1 MTLVQEAWNHKIVRY
16 LGLARMIR
24 SVGTGAIWPFIA
36 LYFSVDLQLPL
47 YITGMIFSVY
57 FAIGIISQPVSGL
70 LADFLGR
77 KPTMVVASFLYV
89 VVSSALFL
97 ADVLHGS
104 AIIISALFVC
114 FALPSAIEYPAM
126 NAMVSDL
133 SPEIGKSRA
142 FSTFR
147 TIFNIGWIIG
157 PLFGVIFFEL
167 GFSLIFLLNVITSVV
182 SLLFILFFID
192 DSNSF
197 RRSNGREINGQH
209 FKLDRLIIIFGSGV
223 FFLSMLAGQFQTS
236 LPLFSAHSILSN
248 PSLYGYVYAA
258 NGITVVV
265 SQPVINRLMR
275 RFSDMQSMV
284 LGVLFYIIGYG
295 TVAFTRSLPQL
306 ILDMVIITTGEN
318 LTAPAENS
326 VISSYSTQDKT
337 GRYMAFK
344 SAMWGIGSMVGPSA
358 GLLFL
363 YGFGYSGFLTW
374 SSISLFGVAAIVA
387 FLLFA
392 SGMKRRVKHSFVNLT
407 VHEDF

>member
-1 MTLVQEAWNHKIVRY
+1 MTLVQEAWNHKIVRR

-24 SVGTGAIWPFIA
+24 SVGTGAMWPFIA

-57 FAIGIISQPVSGL
+57 FAIGIIAQPVSGL

-77 KPTMVVASFLYV
+77 KPTMVLASFIYV
-89 VVSSALFL
+89 AVSSALFV
-97 ADVLHGS
+97 ASFLHCS

-133 SPEIGKSRA
+133 SPETGKSHA

-157 PLFGVIFFEL
+157 PLFGVFFFDL
-167 GFSLIFLLNVITSVV
+167 GFSLIFLLNVITSIV
-182 SLLFILFFID
+182 SLLLILIFID
-192 DSNSF
+192 ESNSF
-197 RRSNGREINGQH
+197 RRQRGRKINGQR

-223 FFLSMLAGQFQTS
+223 FFLSLLAGQFQTS
-236 LPLFSAHSILSN
+236 LPIFSAHSILSN
-248 PSLYGYVYAA
+248 PALYGYVYAA
-258 NGITVVV
+258 NGMTVVV

-284 LGVLFYIIGYG
+284 LGVIFYIIGYG
-295 TVAFTRSLPQL
+295 AVAFTGSLPQL

-326 VISSYSTQDKT
+326 VISTYSSRDKT

-344 SAMWGIGSMVGPSA
+344 SAMWGTGSMVGPSA
-358 GLLFL
+358 GLLSL
-363 YGFGYSGFLTW
+363 YGFKYSGLLTW

-392 SGMKRRVKHSFVNLT
+392 SGMKRHVKHIYVNLK

>member
-1 MTLVQEAWNHKIVRY
+1 MTLVQEAWNHKIVRR

-24 SVGTGAIWPFIA
+24 SVGTGAMWPFIA

-57 FAIGIISQPVSGL
+57 FAIGIIAQPVSGL
-70 LADFLGR
+70 LTDFLGR
-77 KPTMVVASFLYV
+77 KPTMVLASFIYV
-89 VVSSALFL
+89 AVSSALFV
-97 ADVLHGS
+97 ASFLHCS

-133 SPEIGKSRA
+133 SPETGKSHA

-157 PLFGVIFFEL
+157 PLFGVFFFDL
-167 GFSLIFLLNVITSVV
+167 GFSLIFLLNVITSIV
-182 SLLFILFFID
+182 SLLLILIFID
-192 DSNSF
+192 ESNSF
-197 RRSNGREINGQH
+197 RRQRGRKINGQR

-223 FFLSMLAGQFQTS
+223 FFLSLLAGQFQTS
-236 LPLFSAHSILSN
+236 LPIFSAHSILSN
-248 PSLYGYVYAA
+248 PALYGYVYAA
-258 NGITVVV
+258 NGMTVVV

-284 LGVLFYIIGYG
+284 LGVIFYIIGYG
-295 TVAFTRSLPQL
+295 AVAFTGSLPQL

-326 VISSYSTQDKT
+326 VISSYSSRDKT

-344 SAMWGIGSMVGPSA
+344 SAMWGTGSMVGPSA
-358 GLLFL
+358 GLLSL
-363 YGFGYSGFLTW
+363 YGFKYSGLLTW

-392 SGMKRRVKHSFVNLT
+392 SGMKRHVKHIYVNLK

>member
-1 MTLVQEAWNHKIVRY
+1 MTLVQEAWNHKIVRR

-24 SVGTGAIWPFIA
+24 SVGTGAMWPFIA

-57 FAIGIISQPVSGL
+57 FAIGIIAQPVSGL

-77 KPTMVVASFLYV
+77 KPTMVLASFIYV
-89 VVSSALFL
+89 AVSSALFV
-97 ADVLHGS
+97 AGFLHCS

-133 SPEIGKSRA
+133 SPETGKSHA

-157 PLFGVIFFEL
+157 PLFGVFFFDL
-167 GFSLIFLLNVITSVV
+167 GFSLIFLLNVITSIV
-182 SLLFILFFID
+182 SLLLILIFID
-192 DSNSF
+192 ESNSF
-197 RRSNGREINGQH
+197 RRQRGRKINGQR

-223 FFLSMLAGQFQTS
+223 FFLSLLAGQFQTS
-236 LPLFSAHSILSN
+236 LPIFSAHSILSN
-248 PSLYGYVYAA
+248 PALYGYVYAA
-258 NGITVVV
+258 NGMTVVV

-284 LGVLFYIIGYG
+284 IGVIFYIIGYG
-295 TVAFTRSLPQL
+295 AVAFTGSLPQL

-326 VISSYSTQDKT
+326 VISSYSSRDKT

-344 SAMWGIGSMVGPSA
+344 SAMWGTGSMVGPSA
-358 GLLFL
+358 GLLSL
-363 YGFGYSGFLTW
+363 YGFKYSGLLTW

-392 SGMKRRVKHSFVNLT
+392 SGMKRHVKHIYVNLK

>member
-1 MTLVQEAWNHKIVRY
+1 MASEQEAWNHKQVRY

-36 LYFSVDLQLPL
+36 LYFSLDLRLPL

-57 FAIGIISQPVSGL
+57 FATGIVSQPVSGL

-77 KPTMVVASFLYV
+77 KPTMVVASSLYIL
-89 VVSSALFL
+89 VSSALFL

-104 AIIISALFVC
+104 AIIISTLFVC

-133 SPEIGKSRA
+133 SPGTGKSHA

-147 TIFNIGWIIG
+147 TIFNAGWIMG
-157 PLFGVIFFEL
+157 PLFGVIFFQL
-167 GFSLIFLLNVITSVV
+167 GFSLIFLLNVITSVA
-182 SLLFILFFID
+182 SLLFILVFID
-192 DSNSF
+192 GSSSF
-197 RRSNGREINGQH
+197 GRLEAIRVGDLH

-223 FFLSMLAGQFQTS
+223 FFLAVLAGQFQTS
-236 LPLFSAHSILSN
+236 LPLFSAHSILIN
-248 PSLYGYVYAA
+248 PALYGYVYAV

-265 SQPVINRLMR
+265 SQPVINRIMR

-284 LGVLFYIIGYG
+284 LGVLFYIIGYWA
-295 TVAFTRSLPQL
+295 VAFTATLPQL

-326 VISSYSTQDKT
+326 IISSYSPREKT

-344 SAMWGIGSMVGPSA
+344 SAMWGMGSMVGPSA

-363 YGFGYSGFLTW
+363 YGFKYSGPLTW
-374 SSISLFGVAAIVA
+374 SSIGLFGVAAIVA

-392 SGMKRRVKHSFVNLT
+392 SGMKRQVKHIRANLK